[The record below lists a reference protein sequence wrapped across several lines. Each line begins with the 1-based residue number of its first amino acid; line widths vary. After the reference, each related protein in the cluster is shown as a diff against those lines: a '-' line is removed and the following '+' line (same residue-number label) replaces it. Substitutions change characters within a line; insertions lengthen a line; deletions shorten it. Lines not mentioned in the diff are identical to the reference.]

1 MEAWRDIILLA
12 SVLGIFAFGFF
23 LTTRLDKL
31 LDANRKAIEKE
42 NEIEEPSCVMLT
54 GDMSDEEIAVEIRIF
69 REKHKKSYIVLYDS
83 ADSESPGN
91 IECHIGQKR

>member
-31 LDANRKAIEKE
+31 LDANRKA
-42 NEIEEPSCVMLT
+42 
-54 GDMSDEEIAVEIRIF
+54 DE
-69 REKHKKSYIVLYDS
+69 KKSLSRLLFRFVFFRPSFLKLSSDS
-83 ADSESPGN
+83 LHG
-91 IECHIGQKR
+91 